1 MQQIIIIEDNTNHI
15 MQIKEMF
22 NSADYDI
29 KTITSFG
36 NKGQHD
42 RDLMDLF
49 KNKIRIQSLKL
60 IICDLQNGEGDP
72 DAGIATIEAIRSLNC
87 QSEQEKWILKTIPI
101 LVYSKF
107 LTEKSIPNCI
117 QLQKSVSN
125 SDELQ
130 TNSLNQLKHNSTFL
144 INLFNT
150 ILESKFPQS
159 TGKIFISHSSKDRP
173 IVNPFVT
180 YILRL
185 GLKIDTHHLF
195 YSSKESTGVIAGD
208 NIFSKIKEELAS
220 ADMVFLMLSK
230 NYEKSN
236 PCLME
241 LGATWGMGTQFIP
254 ILLPDYDC
262 NELEKWHMRDIMDIK
277 INDAENLDQLFY
289 IISRKYP
296 DKQLD
301 VNDWN
306 EQKKTFL
313 ENIL

>member
-1 MQQIIIIEDNTNHI
+1 MQQIIIIEDNTDHI
-15 MQIKEMF
+15 KQIKDMF

-42 RDLMDLF
+42 RDLKNLF
-49 KNKIRIQSLKL
+49 KNEIRIQSLKL

-72 DAGIATIEAIRSLNC
+72 DAGIATIETIRRLNC

-107 LTEKSIPNCI
+107 LTEKSIPYCV
-117 QLQKSVSN
+117 QLQKLSN
-125 SDELQ
+125 GDVLQ
-130 TNSLNQLKHNSTFL
+130 KNSLDQLKYNSTCL

-150 ILESKFPQS
+150 ILEAKFPQS
-159 TGKIFISHSSKDRP
+159 TGKIFISHSSKDKA
-173 IVNPFVT
+173 IVNPFVS

-185 GLKIDTHHLF
+185 GLKIDLRNLF
-195 YSSKESTGVIAGD
+195 YSSQESTGVIAGD
-208 NIFSKIKEELAS
+208 NIFSKIKEEVVP
-220 ADMVFLMLSK
+220 ADIVFLMFSE

-241 LGATWGMGTQFIP
+241 LGATWGKGTQFIP

-262 NELEKWHMRDIMDIK
+262 NKLEKWHMKDIKAIK
-277 INDAENLDQLFY
+277 INDENNLDQLFN

-301 VNDWN
+301 VTDWN
-306 EQKKTFL
+306 EQKRTFL
-313 ENIL
+313 ESIL